1 LRHVL
6 DLLTGLSGTGL
17 LVGLEIALVAVA
29 LVIAPR
35 NREPSSALAWVLLM
49 ALLPLLGILL
59 FFLIG
64 SPKLPQSRRDKQRS
78 MDQLIE
84 EAARDVGEV
93 RPEEDA
99 PPWLPAV
106 SALVE
111 AVGSMPLLQDNDARM
126 VMGFGDQL
134 RTLADAVDGAER
146 YVHVEF
152 YITIHDAT
160 TEPFFA
166 ALRRAVERGVTV
178 RLLLDHMGTR
188 PYPGYRRTL
197 ASLTEMGVLWQLM
210 LPVQPLKGRW
220 QRPDLRNHR
229 KLMVVDGDVGFVGS
243 LNMIDPSYDKKS
255 NRKRGLQW
263 VDELCEVHGPVVHEI
278 DALFVTDWYCE
289 TDELLS
295 SSREQST
302 DAQRAGSLLAQVA
315 PSGPAYES
323 ENNLALFNSLLYHAT
338 SRISITSPYF
348 VPDPSLLGA
357 ITTAARRGVAVE
369 LFVGGIGDQFV
380 VFHAQHSYYAELLE
394 AGVRIYLYPGPNIL
408 HSKHISVDD
417 QVAVV
422 GSSNMDIRS
431 FQLDLEVMLMVCGR
445 SFVDQVK
452 AVEDRYRSLSR
463 ELSAEDWARR
473 GFPRSVI
480 DNLMRLT
487 SAVQ

>member
-1 LRHVL
+1 MF
-6 DLLTGLSGTGL
+6 DLLNGLSGTGL
-17 LVGLEIALVAVA
+17 LAGLELALVAVA

-35 NREPSSALAWVLLM
+35 NRPPSSALAWVLLM
-49 ALLPLLGILL
+49 ALIPLLGIVL
-59 FFLIG
+59 FVLIG
-64 SPKLPQSRRDKQRS
+64 SPKLPQRRREKQQN
-78 MDQLIE
+78 MNELIE
-84 EAARDVGEV
+84 EAARDVGPV
-93 RPEEDA
+93 RPGEDA
-99 PPWLPAV
+99 PPWFPSV
-106 SALVE
+106 SALVG
-111 AVGSMPLLQDNDARM
+111 AVGAMPLLQDNDARM
-126 VMGFGDQL
+126 VMGFEEQL
-134 RTLADAVDGAER
+134 RTLTEAVDGAGR

-197 ASLTEMGVLWQLM
+197 RVLTEMRVLWHLM

-243 LNMIDPSYDKKS
+243 LNMIDPSYDKRA
-255 NRKRGLQW
+255 NRRRGLRW

-295 SSREQST
+295 SSREQSST
-302 DAQRAGSLLAQVA
+302 TQREGGLLAQVV
-315 PSGPAYES
+315 PSGPAYEA

-338 SRISITSPYF
+338 TRISITSPYF
-348 VPDPSLLGA
+348 VPEQSLLGA

-369 LFVGGIGDQFV
+369 LFVGGTGDQFV
-380 VFHAQHSYYAELLE
+380 VFHAQHSYYAELLA

-408 HSKHISVDD
+408 HSKHISIDD

-452 AVEDRYRSLSR
+452 AVEDHYRSVSQ
-463 ELSAEDWARR
+463 ELSAAQWSQR
-473 GFPRSVI
+473 GFGRSVI

>member
-1 LRHVL
+1 ML
-6 DLLTGLSGTGL
+6 DLLDGLSGTGL
-17 LVGLEIALVAVA
+17 LVGLEIALLLVA
-29 LVIAPR
+29 LVVAPR
-35 NREPSSALAWVLLM
+35 NREPSSALAWVLLI
-49 ALLPLLGILL
+49 ALIPLLGIAL
-59 FFLIG
+59 FALIG
-64 SPKLPQSRRDKQRS
+64 SPKLTVGRREKQQN
-78 MDQLIE
+78 MDQLMG
-84 EAARDVGEV
+84 EAARGVGPV
-93 RPEEDA
+93 RPDEDA
-99 PPWLPAV
+99 PPWFPSV

-111 AVGSMPLLQDNDARM
+111 SVGAMPLLQDNDARM
-126 VMGFGDQL
+126 VMGFDDQL
-134 RTLADAVDGAER
+134 RTLADAVDSAER

-152 YITIHDAT
+152 YITIRDPT

-188 PYPGYRRTL
+188 PYPGYRGTL
-197 ASLTEMGVLWQLM
+197 RALSEMGVLWHLM

-229 KLMVVDGDVGFVGS
+229 KLMVVDGAVGFVGS
-243 LNMIDPSYDKKS
+243 LNMIDPSYDKRG
-255 NRKRGLQW
+255 NRRRGLRW

-295 SSREQST
+295 SSREQSSA
-302 DAQRAGSLLAQVA
+302 DQRSGRLLAQVA
-315 PSGPAYES
+315 PSGPAYEA

-348 VPDPSLLGA
+348 VPDQSLLGA

-369 LFVGGIGDQFV
+369 LFVGEIGDQFV
-380 VFHAQHSYYAELLE
+380 VFHAQHSYYAELLA

-445 SFVDQVK
+445 DFVDQVK

-463 ELSAEDWARR
+463 ELSAEDWATR
-473 GFPRSVI
+473 GFARSVV

>member
-1 LRHVL
+1 VL

-17 LVGLEIALVAVA
+17 VVGVEIALVAVA

-35 NREPSSALAWVLLM
+35 GRAPSSALAWVLLM
-49 ALLPLLGILL
+49 ALIPLLGIAL

-64 SPKLPQSRRDKQRS
+64 SPKLPQQRRDKQRNI
-78 MDQLIE
+78 DALIE
-84 EAARDVGEV
+84 EAARDVGPV
-93 RPEEDA
+93 QPGEDA
-99 PPWLPAV
+99 PPWLPSV
-106 SALVE
+106 SSLVE
-111 AVGSMPLLQDNDARM
+111 AVGSMPLLEDNDARM
-126 VMGFGDQL
+126 VMGFAEQL
-134 RTLADAVDGAER
+134 RTLIEAVDSAER

-152 YITIHDAT
+152 YITIRDT
-160 TEPFFA
+160 TTQPFFD
-166 ALRRAVERGVTV
+166 ALEGAVERGVTV

-197 ASLTEMGVLWQLM
+197 RTLTEMGVLWHLM

-243 LNMIDPSYDKKS
+243 LNMIDPSYDKRG
-255 NRKRGLQW
+255 NRRRGLQW

-295 SSREQST
+295 SSRELSST
-302 DAQRAGSLLAQVA
+302 AQREGNDLLAQVA
-315 PSGPAYES
+315 PSGPAYEA

-348 VPDPSLLGA
+348 VPDQSLLGS

-369 LFVGGIGDQFV
+369 LFVGAIGDQFV
-380 VFHAQHSYYAELLE
+380 VFHAQHSYYAELLA

-408 HSKHISVDD
+408 HSKHISIDD

-445 SFVDQVK
+445 TFVDQVK
-452 AVEDRYRSLSR
+452 AVEDRYRALSR
-463 ELSAEDWARR
+463 ELSAEEWARR
-473 GFPRSVI
+473 GFGRSVI

>member
-1 LRHVL
+1 MLL
-6 DLLTGLSGTGL
+6 DLISGLSGTGL
-17 LVGLEIALVAVA
+17 VVGLEVVLVVVA

-49 ALLPLLGILL
+49 ALIPLLGIAL
-59 FFLIG
+59 FLLIG
-64 SPKLPQSRRDKQRS
+64 SPRLTLERRRKQQNMDELISEASRG
-78 MDQLIE
+78 
-84 EAARDVGEV
+84 VGPV
-93 RPEEDA
+93 RPGEDA
-99 PPWLPAV
+99 PPWFPSV

-111 AVGSMPLLQDNDARM
+111 SVGRMPLLQENDARM
-126 VMGFGDQL
+126 VMGFADQL
-134 RTLADAVDGAER
+134 QALIEAVDSAER

-152 YITIHDAT
+152 YITIRDAT
-160 TEPFFA
+160 TAPFFD

-188 PYPGYRRTL
+188 PYPGYRKTL
-197 ASLTEMGVLWQLM
+197 RALTEMGVLWHLM

-229 KLMVVDGDVGFVGS
+229 KLMVVDGVVGFVGS
-243 LNMIDPSYDKKS
+243 LNMIDPSYDKRG
-255 NRKRGLQW
+255 NRRRGLQW
-263 VDELCEVHGPVVHEI
+263 VDELCVVHGPVVHEI

-295 SSREQST
+295 SSQEQSSADERDGT
-302 DAQRAGSLLAQVA
+302 LLAQVA
-315 PSGPAYES
+315 PSGPAYEA
-323 ENNLALFNSLLYHAT
+323 ENNLALFNSLIYHAT

-357 ITTAARRGVAVE
+357 ITTAARRGVRVE
-369 LFVGGIGDQFV
+369 LFVGEIGDQFV
-380 VFHAQHSYYAELLE
+380 VFHAQHSYYAELLA

-408 HSKHISVDD
+408 HSKHVSVDD

-445 SFVDQVK
+445 TFVDQVK

-463 ELSAEDWARR
+463 ELTAQEWSRR
-473 GFPRSVI
+473 GFWRSVI

>member
-1 LRHVL
+1 ML
-6 DLLTGLSGTGL
+6 DLLDGFTGTGL
-17 LVGLEIALVAVA
+17 FVGLEIALIAVA

-35 NREPSSALAWVLLM
+35 NRAPSSALAWVLLM
-49 ALLPLLGILL
+49 ALLPVLGMLL
-59 FFLIG
+59 FVLIG
-64 SPKLPQSRRDKQRS
+64 SPRLPQRRCERQQNMND
-78 MDQLIE
+78 LIE
-84 EAARDVGEV
+84 EAARGVGPV
-93 RPEEDA
+93 RPGEDA
-99 PPWLPAV
+99 PPWFPSV
-106 SALVE
+106 SALVG
-111 AVGSMPLLQDNDARM
+111 AVGAMPLLQDNDARM
-126 VMGFGDQL
+126 VMGFEEQL
-134 RTLADAVDGAER
+134 RTLTEAVDGAER
-146 YVHVEF
+146 HVHVEF

-197 ASLTEMGVLWQLM
+197 RTLTEMGVLWHLM

-243 LNMIDPSYDKKS
+243 LNIIDPSYDKRG
-255 NRKRGLQW
+255 NRRRGLRW
-263 VDELCEVHGPVVHEI
+263 VDELCQVHGPVVHEL

-295 SSREQST
+295 SSREQSST
-302 DAQRAGSLLAQVA
+302 AQRKGGLLAQVA
-315 PSGPAYES
+315 PSGPAYEA

-338 SRISITSPYF
+338 TRISITSPYF
-348 VPDPSLLGA
+348 VPEQSLLAA

-369 LFVGGIGDQFV
+369 LFVSEIGDQFV
-380 VFHAQHSYYAELLE
+380 VFHAQHSYYAELLA

-408 HSKHISVDD
+408 HSKHISIDD

-452 AVEDRYRSLSR
+452 AVEDRYRSVSR
-463 ELSAEDWARR
+463 ELSTAEWSRR
-473 GFPRSVI
+473 GFWRSVL